1 MTPIKE
7 SSESLLAQTNYL
19 NKSVEEGE
27 EGEILSERTAVDLA
41 PPKGKRL
48 KTVNTP
54 PPPLDVIESAEVL

>member
-54 PPPLDVIESAEVL
+54 PST